1 VIERFGQEDT
11 RYRYG
16 WEMSAGVLR
25 VGMLE
30 KLVGMVLGRKERQ
43 FPEGQYDQCVIER
56 MIYFVAVSEG
66 TKRDS
71 VTRRVVDPA

>member
-43 FPEGQYDQCVIER
+43 FPEGQYDQCVIE
-56 MIYFVAVSEG
+56 
-66 TKRDS
+66 
-71 VTRRVVDPA
+71 

>member
-1 VIERFGQEDT
+1 MIERFGREDA

-16 WEMSAGVLR
+16 WEMIAGVLR

-43 FPEGQYDQCVIER
+43 FLEGQYD
-56 MIYFVAVSEG
+56 
-66 TKRDS
+66 
-71 VTRRVVDPA
+71 